1 MAASLYIPVIGK
13 NVSADFVAKKFL
25 EANIGNVER
34 VDFVVNKVKGRREA
48 FVHFSEWFVSDTANK
63 LKAQLEISMTTG
75 QQCQFKYNN
84 DSQHYW
90 PLLVNKKPLTKD
102 SPERKS
108 NDVYDLENGLED
120 RIAEMQ
126 KQIEQLTF
134 MTKLHDANIRFI
146 LHNLN
151 RDEPAHTELK
161 RFKSAE
167 ATATIM

>member
-13 NVSADFVAKKFL
+13 NVSSHFVAKKFL

-48 FVHFSEWFVSDTANK
+48 FVHFSEWFNSDTANK
-63 LKAQLEISMTTG
+63 LKSQLDNSMSSG
-75 QQCQFKYNN
+75 EQCQFKYNN
-84 DSQHYW
+84 HSHQYW
-90 PLLVNKKPLTKD
+90 PLLINKKPLAKD
-102 SPERKS
+102 STERKS
-108 NDVYDLENGLED
+108 NDVYDVENVLED
-120 RIAEMQ
+120 RIADIQ
-126 KQIEQLTF
+126 KQFEQLTF

-151 RDEPAHTELK
+151 RDEPSHPELK

-167 ATATIM
+167 STATVM

>member
-13 NVSADFVAKKFL
+13 NVCAEFVAKKFL

-48 FVHFSEWFVSDTANK
+48 FVHFSEWFASETANK
-63 LKAQLEISMTTG
+63 LKSQLEISMSTG
-75 QQCQFKYNN
+75 EQCQFKYNN
-84 DSQHYW
+84 DTQQYW
-90 PLLVNKKPLTKD
+90 PLLVNKNPLAKD

-108 NDVYDLENGLED
+108 NDLYNLENGLEYS
-120 RIAEMQ
+120 IADMQ

-151 RDEPAHTELK
+151 RDEPPHPQLK
-161 RFKSAE
+161 RFKSDDAS
-167 ATATIM
+167 ASVM

>member
-48 FVHFSEWFVSDTANK
+48 FVHFSEWFASETANK
-63 LKAQLEISMTTG
+63 LKSQLEISMSTG
-75 QQCQFKYNN
+75 EQCQFKYNN
-84 DSQHYW
+84 DTQQYW
-90 PLLVNKKPLTKD
+90 PLLVNKKPLAKD

-108 NDVYDLENGLED
+108 NDIYNLENGLEY
-120 RIAEMQ
+120 RIADMQ

-151 RDEPAHTELK
+151 RDEPAHPQLK
-161 RFKSAE
+161 RFKSDD
-167 ATATIM
+167 ATASVM

>member
-34 VDFVVNKVKGRREA
+34 VDFVVNKIKGRREA
-48 FVHFSEWFVSDTANK
+48 FVHFSEWFASDTASK
-63 LKAQLEISMTTG
+63 LKTQLEISMSTG

-84 DSQHYW
+84 DSSQYW
-90 PLLVNKKPLTKD
+90 PLLINKKPLAKD

-108 NDVYDLENGLED
+108 NDVYDVESGLED
-120 RIAEMQ
+120 RIAALQ

-134 MTKLHDANIRFI
+134 ITKLHDANIRFI

-151 RDEPAHTELK
+151 RDEQAHPVLK

-167 ATATIM
+167 ATASVM